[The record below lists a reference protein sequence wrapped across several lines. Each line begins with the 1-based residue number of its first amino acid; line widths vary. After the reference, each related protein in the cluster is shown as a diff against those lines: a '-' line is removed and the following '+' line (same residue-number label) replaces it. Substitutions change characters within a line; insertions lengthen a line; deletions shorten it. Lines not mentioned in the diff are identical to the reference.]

1 MGEGGEEKK
10 VGLPLLAAALG
21 ELSGD
26 NSPGDKEGNET
37 SDLAE
42 VGVTKECFRD
52 LERTVPDFGEAIEVW
67 EVDRSRRASPL
78 PRPGM
83 MGTWILSLT

>member
-10 VGLPLLAAALG
+10 VGLPLLAAVSG

-26 NSPGDKEGNET
+26 NSLGDKEGNDT

-42 VGVTKECFRD
+42 VGVTRECFRD
-52 LERTVPDFGEAIEVW
+52 LERTVPDLREAAEIW
-67 EVDRSRRASPL
+67 EVDRSRWASPL

-83 MGTWILSLT
+83 MGT